1 MVVKQSNNDPKQ
13 TELAPG
19 FTVANYEAACTAQDR
34 DKISDALH
42 SRFTSRYIEPVT
54 SVKGKP
60 THGFTVMAIAC
71 LMIESLETF
80 RQGWENS
87 DGKSKAAFCYFFD
100 RQDLFSDFRGYSA
113 KFYKNVRCGILHQAE
128 TTGGWKITRRN
139 GAPLLDTK
147 SSGPT
152 INATLFMKNLRSV
165 LDEFCEELK
174 TADWDATEW
183 KSVRKKMKALCNN
196 CRP

>member
-1 MVVKQSNNDPKQ
+1 MAGKQSNNDPTQ

-19 FTVANYEAACTAQDR
+19 FTVADYEAACNAKDR
-34 DKISDALH
+34 ERIADALR

-54 SVKGKP
+54 SGKGKP

-100 RQDLFSDFRGYSA
+100 RQILFSDFRGYSA
-113 KFYKNVRCGILHQAE
+113 QFYKNVRCGILHQAE
-128 TTGGWKITRRN
+128 TTGAVGR
-139 GAPLLDTK
+139 
-147 SSGPT
+147 
-152 INATLFMKNLRSV
+152 
-165 LDEFCEELK
+165 
-174 TADWDATEW
+174 
-183 KSVRKKMKALCNN
+183 
-196 CRP
+196 